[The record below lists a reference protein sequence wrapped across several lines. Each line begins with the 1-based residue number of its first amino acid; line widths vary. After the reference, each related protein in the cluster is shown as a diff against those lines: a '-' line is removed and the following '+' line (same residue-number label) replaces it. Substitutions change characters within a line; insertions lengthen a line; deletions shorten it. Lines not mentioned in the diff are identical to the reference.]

1 MCFSSPSIPS
11 YKPEPTPAPVQYT
24 AEDQRKLRD
33 DSAEKARKAAG
44 LSGTNVTGSTGLTDT
59 ATVKT
64 KTLLGQ

>member
-1 MCFSSPSIPS
+1 MCLSSPSVPS
-11 YKPEPTPAPVQYT
+11 YTPEPTPAPVQYT

-33 DSAEKARKAAG
+33 DAAEKARKAAG
-44 LSGTNVTGSTGLTDT
+44 LAGTNVTGSSGLTQS